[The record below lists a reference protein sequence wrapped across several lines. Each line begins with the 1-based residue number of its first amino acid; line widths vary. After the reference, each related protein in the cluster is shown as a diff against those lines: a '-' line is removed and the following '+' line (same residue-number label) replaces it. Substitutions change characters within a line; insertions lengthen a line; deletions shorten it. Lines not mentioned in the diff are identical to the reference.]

1 MIFLRK
7 IEVLAQYQR
16 RYDFYL
22 TDESQDTSP
31 VQHAIIEKLVAVH
44 QNLCVV
50 ADEDQAIYSWR
61 GAEPDYLLNFQKIY
75 PEAHVLL
82 MTQNYRSSASIVEPA
97 NLFIQRNKNDITN
110 KCLHKILQQSQ
121 SHLKSRELQFT
132 G

>member
-1 MIFLRK
+1 M
-7 IEVLAQYQR
+7 LAQYQR
-16 RYDFYL
+16 QYDFYL

-31 VQHAIIEKLVAVH
+31 VQHAIFEKLVAVH

-82 MTQNYRSSASIVEPA
+82 MTQNYRSSATIVEPA
-97 NLFIQRNKNDITN
+97 NLFIQRNKSVITN
-110 KCLHKILQQSQ
+110 KCLRKILQQSQ
-121 SHLKSRELQFT
+121 SRLKS
-132 G
+132 